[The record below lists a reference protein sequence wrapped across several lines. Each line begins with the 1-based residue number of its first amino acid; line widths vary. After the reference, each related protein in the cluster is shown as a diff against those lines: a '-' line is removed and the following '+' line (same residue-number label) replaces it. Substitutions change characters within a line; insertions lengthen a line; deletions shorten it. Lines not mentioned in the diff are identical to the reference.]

1 MTSAIRVRRSTTA
14 QSAADDA
21 AAWVAARAVALIE
34 RTGRFVWAVSGGS
47 TPAVFLESLAT
58 HDQVDWSA
66 VHLFQVDERIA
77 PAGSRDRNDTM
88 IRERFVDHRP
98 LVQYHSM
105 PVEAGD
111 ERSALAG
118 HLSELEHLAGT
129 PARLDL
135 IQLGLGADGHTA
147 SLVPGDP
154 VLEATTDVAVSAEY
168 KGSRRWTMTAP
179 LINRARER
187 LFLVTGAEKDEA
199 LHCLAT
205 GDPGIPG
212 SLITDDQTFLV
223 TDRQIPGFSPTPW

>member
-1 MTSAIRVRRSTTA
+1 
-14 QSAADDA
+14 
-21 AAWVAARAVALIE
+21 
-34 RTGRFVWAVSGGS
+34 
-47 TPAVFLESLAT
+47 
-58 HDQVDWSA
+58 
-66 VHLFQVDERIA
+66 
-77 PAGSRDRNDTM
+77 
-88 IRERFVDHRP
+88 
-98 LVQYHSM
+98 M

-199 LHCLAT
+199 LHRLAT
-205 GDPGIPG
+205 GDPSIRV
-212 SLITDDQTFLV
+212 LITDDQTFLV
-223 TDRQIPGFSPTPW
+223 TDRQIPGFSPPW

>member
-21 AAWVAARAVALIE
+21 AAWVAGRAVALIE

-187 LFLVTGAEKDEA
+187 SLSRNGGGEGRGAPT
-199 LHCLAT
+199 LAQET
-205 GDPGIPG
+205 PVFPDP
-212 SLITDDQTFLV
+212 
-223 TDRQIPGFSPTPW
+223 

>member
-1 MTSAIRVRRSTTA
+1 MASAIRVRRSTTA
-14 QSAADDA
+14 QGAADDA
-21 AAWVAARAVALIE
+21 AAWVAGRAVASIE

-135 IQLGLGADGHTA
+135 IQLGLGDDGHTA
-147 SLVPGDP
+147 SLVPDP
-154 VLEATTDVAVSAEY
+154 VLEATTDVAVTAGY
-168 KGSRRWTMTAP
+168 KG
-179 LINRARER
+179 
-187 LFLVTGAEKDEA
+187 
-199 LHCLAT
+199 
-205 GDPGIPG
+205 
-212 SLITDDQTFLV
+212 TDAG
-223 TDRQIPGFSPTPW
+223 P